1 MPGFYSVTPLLSCLR
16 AILDLKLYYRAKVIK
31 TKQNKT
37 KQNKTKQNKTKQ
49 KLHGIDT
56 ETDRWIS
63 ALEQNNQKE
72 NHTFMDTWYLTK
84 KQNIYVY
91 IYDGIKKGF
100 SINCAVLICS
110 LYVEKKIHIDH
121 LAQSSVS
128 SWTRLST

>member
-1 MPGFYSVTPLLSCLR
+1 M
-16 AILDLKLYYRAKVIK
+16 
-31 TKQNKT
+31 
-37 KQNKTKQNKTKQ
+37 
-49 KLHGIDT
+49 
-56 ETDRWIS
+56 
-63 ALEQNNQKE
+63 
-72 NHTFMDTWYLTK
+72 TK

-128 SWTRLST
+128 S